1 MKFQLHIIT
10 QQGSY
15 DVTLLI
21 QIRGSG
27 WFITLMVWK
36 IYHGKIE
43 VTSVVLQHTDDLAL
57 EVTLLLCVLEDKIES
72 KGFVSFMCPIT
83 CLHVLSSMLWCS
95 RFPRKTMFYST
106 LLPIVFCRVFILY
119 CYKRTGLSF
128 ICVINF
134 IKNNVI
140 SDI

>member
-57 EVTLLLCVLEDKIES
+57 EVTLLLCALEDKIES
-72 KGFVSFMCPIT
+72 KGFVSFM
-83 CLHVLSSMLWCS
+83 LSYYMSS
-95 RFPRKTMFYST
+95 RFKFHVV
-106 LLPIVFCRVFILY
+106 VFA
-119 CYKRTGLSF
+119 
-128 ICVINF
+128 
-134 IKNNVI
+134 I
-140 SDI
+140 SA